1 MFMNINFNRNSFLK
15 LAVHFLVMAFIAKA
29 ISLAGW
35 FFLPKQSIQNTAKS
49 QFVMPYMRY
58 SISYFRLTSTK
69 LKVNEAASSLSISSI
84 VLKAIYMMGKESI
97 VVLAPKSN
105 PKKSKTI
112 AIGEK
117 FEGYKLE
124 KVFSDYVLFTK
135 NYKQYRLYLN
145 LKKGAP
151 RWKKVDRAATADG
164 EVRRIAKADVKKV
177 MANPTNIW
185 KNIGLREHFSAGKQ
199 DGFKVSFVRK
209 GTVFESL
216 GLRVGDV
223 IQAINNQE
231 ITNNAQAFKA
241 YQQFKNAKALKLNI
255 KRGNTA
261 MELEYEIY

>member
-1 MFMNINFNRNSFLK
+1 MNINFNRNSFLK
-15 LAVHFLVMAFIAKA
+15 RVFHFLVMAFIAKA
-29 ISLAGW
+29 ISLVGW
-35 FFLPKQSIQNTAKS
+35 FFLPTQSVQNTSKS

-58 SISYFRLTSTK
+58 SILDFRLTSTK
-69 LKVNEAASSLSISSI
+69 LEVNEAVSSLSINSI
-84 VLKAIYMMGKESI
+84 ILKAIYKMGKESI
-97 VVLAPKSN
+97 IVLAPKSN

-151 RWKKVDRAATADG
+151 RWKNVDKTASTEG
-164 EVRRIAKADVKKV
+164 EVRRIAKAEVKRA

-185 KNIGLREHFSAGKQ
+185 KNIGLREHFTAGKQ

-223 IQAINNQE
+223 IEAINNQE
-231 ITNNAQAFKA
+231 IKNNAQAFKA
-241 YQQFKNAKALKLNI
+241 YQQFKDAKALKLNI

>member
-1 MFMNINFNRNSFLK
+1 MNINFNRNSFLK
-15 LAVHFLVMAFIAKA
+15 LIVKFLIMAFIAKA
-29 ISLAGW
+29 ISLGAW
-35 FFLPKQSIQNTAKS
+35 FFLPKQSIQNVSKS
-49 QFVMPYMRY
+49 QFIMPYMRY
-58 SISYFRLTSTK
+58 NISDFRLTSTK
-69 LKVNEAASSLSISSI
+69 LQVDEGASSLSINSI
-84 VLKAIYMMGKESI
+84 ILKAIYMMGKESI
-97 VVLAPKSN
+97 IVLAPKSN

-151 RWKKVDRAATADG
+151 RWKKVDKNASDSS
-164 EVRRIAKADVKKV
+164 EVRRIAKAEVKKA

-185 KNIGLREHFSAGKQ
+185 KNIGLREHYTKGKQ

-216 GLRVGDV
+216 GLRVGDI

-231 ITNNAQAFKA
+231 IKNNAQAFKA
-241 YQQFKNAKALKLNI
+241 YQQFKDAKALKLNI
-255 KRGNTA
+255 KRGNRD